1 MEKNKIE
8 REIVLLEE
16 KIASYPKGSVSYKT
30 IKGKNQPY
38 LQWTD
43 DGMRQS
49 RYLKMEEREEII
61 AAITERKELEKKLKE
76 LRSNLPHEK
85 NLSDKGRRKEKGLSF
100 ETRVVTGSSLS
111 ELYKQVEGFKKRSCM
126 KILDFYLEN
135 NSDSRVCLLYGLR
148 RTGKTT
154 MLLQAISKLPL
165 DKTVYIKIMPS
176 DDFSALERDMRKLH
190 NAGYKY
196 IFIDEVTLLK
206 DFIDSSSLFS
216 DIYAA
221 MGMKIVLSGT
231 DSLGFLLSTSDE
243 LYDRAYTI
251 HTTFIPFQE
260 YSRLLGICDI
270 DEYIRYGGTLR
281 MGETDFED
289 STLFDETISFRD
301 DETTRRY
308 IDTAIAHNIQHSLA
322 HYRSGTHFR
331 HLLTLYDAGEM
342 TNAVNRIIEDMNHSF
357 LLSILT
363 KDFVSGDLGISRKN
377 LRKNPNPEKRSN
389 ALTLIDEDSV
399 TKRLK
404 TILDIHNKNEM
415 SVELTEDHVR
425 EIKEYLYML
434 DLIVNYPIETIGSRE
449 PLEHI
454 IFSQPGM
461 RYSQAEA
468 LVFSIMKDDNF
479 NMLDAK
485 EKKMVTERILEEVR
499 GRMIKELVLLET
511 KKKLDKKK
519 SVFKLQFETGEFDMV
534 IADTEA
540 ITCRIY
546 EIKHSKE
553 IVPAQYRFLVDEEKC
568 SQTVHMYGDIT
579 EKVVIYRGKTQ
590 MYNEIQYKNVE
601 EYLEEL

>member
-49 RYLKMEEREEII
+49 RYLKTEEREEII
-61 AAITERKELEKKLKE
+61 AAITERKELEKQLKE
-76 LRSNLPHEK
+76 LRSNLPQEK

-111 ELYKQVEGFKKRSCM
+111 ELYKQVDGFKKRSCM

-135 NSDSRVCLLYGLR
+135 NCTSRVCLLYGLR

-176 DDFSALERDMRKLH
+176 DDLSALERDMRKLQ

-308 IDTAIAHNIQHSLA
+308 ILPDYKTRRMELE
-322 HYRSGTHFR
+322 RLRLVGSGWR
-331 HLLTLYDAGEM
+331 
-342 TNAVNRIIEDMNHSF
+342 
-357 LLSILT
+357 
-363 KDFVSGDLGISRKN
+363 
-377 LRKNPNPEKRSN
+377 PEEN
-389 ALTLIDEDSV
+389 TD
-399 TKRLK
+399 
-404 TILDIHNKNEM
+404 
-415 SVELTEDHVR
+415 
-425 EIKEYLYML
+425 
-434 DLIVNYPIETIGSRE
+434 
-449 PLEHI
+449 
-454 IFSQPGM
+454 Q
-461 RYSQAEA
+461 
-468 LVFSIMKDDNF
+468 
-479 NMLDAK
+479 
-485 EKKMVTERILEEVR
+485 
-499 GRMIKELVLLET
+499 MI
-511 KKKLDKKK
+511 
-519 SVFKLQFETGEFDMV
+519 
-534 IADTEA
+534 
-540 ITCRIY
+540 
-546 EIKHSKE
+546 
-553 IVPAQYRFLVDEEKC
+553 
-568 SQTVHMYGDIT
+568 
-579 EKVVIYRGKTQ
+579 
-590 MYNEIQYKNVE
+590 
-601 EYLEEL
+601 